1 MLIEGWEFEHCLK
14 FLVMFLHGVGGIV
27 EYEAKERVEL
37 VRRGKTK
44 STTWSLEY
52 RNTLKFSTITVR
64 GRRRKGGR
72 EGEAGKGGGRREG
85 GGRIEEKGKGRVS
98 GGTM

>member
-14 FLVMFLHGVGGIV
+14 FLVVFLHGVGGIV

-52 RNTLKFSTITVR
+52 RNTLKFSTITEGKKRKGRKR
-64 GRRRKGGR
+64 GGGR
-72 EGEAGKGGGRREG
+72 E
-85 GGRIEEKGKGRVS
+85 GRIEEKGKGRVS